1 MARRSFDVFDLI
13 ELLTHWHA
21 GRSQRQLAESL
32 GIDRKTIAKYLAP
45 AIAESL
51 TPGGEPV
58 TEMAWAAH
66 IGRWFPEVSDPGL
79 RATTWPGIEV
89 HRERIRDWLKAEVSA
104 ATVAQRLRDEH
115 GVAASESSVR
125 RWISAN
131 LSEEATRER
140 VTVARGLVPA
150 GSEAQIDYGK
160 LGMWFDPVSG
170 RRVAVWAFVM
180 VLAHSRQLFVQP
192 VLKMHQ
198 SSWCASHVAAFE
210 FFGGVPA
217 RLVPD
222 NLKTGV
228 ARSDLYDPKINKAY
242 AELGGP
248 LPLPDRPGAGEQAEG
263 QTARRAPDAVRS

>member
-21 GRSQRQLAESL
+21 GRSQRQLADSL

-45 AIAESL
+45 AISESL

-58 TEMAWAAH
+58 TETAWAAH
-66 IGRWFPEVSDPGL
+66 IARWFPEVADPGL

-89 HRERIRDWLKAEVSA
+89 HRDRIRDWLKAQVSA
-104 ATVAQRLRDEH
+104 ATVAQRLRDDH

-150 GSEAQIDYGK
+150 GSEAQID
-160 LGMWFDPVSG
+160 
-170 RRVAVWAFVM
+170 
-180 VLAHSRQLFVQP
+180 
-192 VLKMHQ
+192 
-198 SSWCASHVAAFE
+198 
-210 FFGGVPA
+210 
-217 RLVPD
+217 
-222 NLKTGV
+222 
-228 ARSDLYDPKINKAY
+228 
-242 AELGGP
+242 
-248 LPLPDRPGAGEQAEG
+248 
-263 QTARRAPDAVRS
+263 